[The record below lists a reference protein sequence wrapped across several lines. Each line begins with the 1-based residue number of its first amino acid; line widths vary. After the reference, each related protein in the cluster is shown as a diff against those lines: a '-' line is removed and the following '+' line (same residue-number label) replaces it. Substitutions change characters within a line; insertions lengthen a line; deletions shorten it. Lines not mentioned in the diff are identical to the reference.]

1 MPLSARGAPERPRS
15 VLVLGSDTRSFL
27 SVIRSLGRRRLRVHV
42 AGAPPNAPALRSR
55 YVDAIH
61 HLPSYAADSD
71 AWKCALRSLLQR
83 EPFDLVI
90 PCDDPAI
97 LPLQRH
103 RADLEPCGHL
113 YLLSPDAFEVTTSKR
128 RTTVLARQLGVP
140 VPRDAMASSIADA
153 DAIVAQLGL
162 PLVLKPTT
170 SFAIDDLTA
179 RRDVQTADT
188 VEDVRRG
195 LSELLRHGPVQVQEH
210 VRGSGAGVEVLVH
223 EGKILF
229 AFQHLR
235 LHEPPEG
242 GASSYRKS
250 VPLNPH
256 LLHAAKL
263 LMAALH
269 YTGVAMVEFKI
280 DQPSGR
286 WVLIEINGRFW
297 GSLPLAVA
305 AGADFPYYLY
315 QMLVQGRRDFPPGY
329 REGLYARNWVQ
340 DASWLFKKFTADP
353 PSRRTLTPPTP
364 PWRQVVAEFTNVL
377 KLRERSDTFA
387 WDDPGPAF
395 AELRRMLWKRI
406 VSIGRPVRDNP
417 RLVDLPSPGERRYAG
432 RRG

>member
-1 MPLSARGAPERPRS
+1 MQPSARGSRDRRRS
-15 VLVLGSDTRSFL
+15 VLVLGSDSRSFL
-27 SVIRSLGRRRLRVHV
+27 AVIRSLGRRGLRVHV
-42 AGAPPNAPALRSR
+42 AGAPPHAPALRSR
-55 YVDAIH
+55 YIDAIH
-61 HLPSYAADSD
+61 LLPSYAADGD
-71 AWKCALRSLLQR
+71 AWTRALRSLLQR

-113 YLLSPDAFEVTTSKR
+113 YLLSQDAFEVTTNKR
-128 RTTVLARQLGVP
+128 RTTLLARQLGVP
-140 VPRDAMASSIADA
+140 VPRDEVASSITDA
-153 DAIVAQLGL
+153 DAIVSRLGL
-162 PLVLKPTT
+162 PVVLKPTT
-170 SFAIDDLTA
+170 SFAIEDLTA
-179 RRDVQTADT
+179 RRDVQTAHT
-188 VEDVRRG
+188 VEEVRKG

-210 VRGSGAGVEVLVH
+210 VRGSGAGVEVLAH

-250 VPLNPH
+250 VPLHPD

-263 LMAALH
+263 LMAALR
-269 YTGVAMVEFKI
+269 YTGVGMVEFKI
-280 DQPSGR
+280 DQRSGR
-286 WVLIEINGRFW
+286 WALIEINGRFW

-315 QMLVQGRRDFPPGY
+315 QMLVEGRRDYPPGY
-329 REGLYARNWVQ
+329 RDELYARNWIQ
-340 DASWLFKKFTADP
+340 DASWLVKKFTAGPANPRVP
-353 PSRRTLTPPTP
+353 PNPSP

-387 WDDPGPAF
+387 WDDPLPAF

-406 VSIGRPVRDNP
+406 MKIARPVRHPP
-417 RLVDLPSPGERRYAG
+417 RLVDLPSPAERR
-432 RRG
+432 